1 MVGLARFFVGGVL
14 VRMGVFVVIKRVE
27 VMGDRSFRKRMIR
40 REGEESLDELCR
52 KLVRVLFL
60 LFYSNNNY

>member
-1 MVGLARFFVGGVL
+1 MVGLVRFFVGGVL

-52 KLVRVLFL
+52 K
-60 LFYSNNNY
+60 